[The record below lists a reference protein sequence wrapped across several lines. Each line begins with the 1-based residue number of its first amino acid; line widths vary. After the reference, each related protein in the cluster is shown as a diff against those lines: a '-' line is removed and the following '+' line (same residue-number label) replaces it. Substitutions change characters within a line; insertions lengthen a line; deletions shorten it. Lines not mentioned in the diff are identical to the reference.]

1 MIRATEIVTEEPTRG
16 GKKDERMIQFM
27 HDAVATPIPQGVD
40 GVARLDNQINDT
52 LEWIARRSDDE
63 IIAHREAQIT
73 KIEKLAKHYEDAGI
87 VDEWFKDTEEGV
99 RKISQRVNGPL
110 WTALLK
116 QTVYEDPGVAETF
129 RQGAPL
135 VEKLEPI
142 GEAKRKEYPEARQLQ
157 KVMVGAGDA
166 NRQLLSSIKQDA
178 NADFLHQ
185 QVIDDAGLHRMTS
198 PMMPEE
204 LDLDGVIL
212 ARRFSREQGLKADGT
227 VKKRAVDD
235 ETGSGINE
243 ATQPT
248 SKMFTDTVED
258 LIALALLCMIFA
270 KVGISFWKADID
282 SAFRRIPIMPKHRN
296 LAWVAYRNTQGKTQV
311 AGHLAMPFGAVSS
324 VHAWERIGAAIR
336 YLARVLLRLPVF
348 RFVDDFYSAEK
359 ATLAQ
364 HAKDC
369 FARLVRALMGAD
381 AIAEK
386 KLEYGN
392 PLTVLGIDVEAGHEE
407 VRATVNQEKAQCWSN
422 TLKAALDQQVPTM
435 APSDAGKMAGR
446 LSFAA
451 RSTFRFMGR
460 AMVKPFYA
468 QQYAATGRKAK
479 GGAAAILRMGPDLRA
494 ASEWWIEILK
504 AKWSESRR
512 LNTRTEVVELFC
524 DASSTPPHVA
534 AVLLKKG
541 RLSYTDMPV
550 PQELMDRLPIRKDK
564 QIMALEILAIAL
576 GLSTFHG
583 EVAGA
588 VLRIW
593 TDNVGCEL
601 SIKRGSS
608 KREDHNL
615 MVHAIWLMCARKD
628 MTIWLER
635 VPTDDNISDCPS
647 RQDYRLLQQLG
658 AVWAEPKMEKA
669 FLEPDDWRNV
679 ALT

>member
-1 MIRATEIVTEEPTRG
+1 M
-16 GKKDERMIQFM
+16 
-27 HDAVATPIPQGVD
+27 
-40 GVARLDNQINDT
+40 
-52 LEWIARRSDDE
+52 
-63 IIAHREAQIT
+63 
-73 KIEKLAKHYEDAGI
+73 
-87 VDEWFKDTEEGV
+87 
-99 RKISQRVNGPL
+99 
-110 WTALLK
+110 
-116 QTVYEDPGVAETF
+116 
-129 RQGAPL
+129 L
-135 VEKLEPI
+135 VEHV
-142 GEAKRKEYPEARQLQ
+142 KR
-157 KVMVGAGDA
+157 
-166 NRQLLSSIKQDA
+166 
-178 NADFLHQ
+178 
-185 QVIDDAGLHRMTS
+185 
-198 PMMPEE
+198 
-204 LDLDGVIL
+204 
-212 ARRFSREQGLKADGT
+212 
-227 VKKRAVDD
+227 
-235 ETGSGINE
+235 
-243 ATQPT
+243 
-248 SKMFTDTVED
+248 
-258 LIALALLCMIFA
+258 
-270 KVGISFWKADID
+270 
-282 SAFRRIPIMPKHRN
+282 
-296 LAWVAYRNTQGKTQV
+296 
-311 AGHLAMPFGAVSS
+311 
-324 VHAWERIGAAIR
+324 
-336 YLARVLLRLPVF
+336 
-348 RFVDDFYSAEK
+348 
-359 ATLAQ
+359 
-364 HAKDC
+364 
-369 FARLVRALMGAD
+369 
-381 AIAEK
+381 
-386 KLEYGN
+386 
-392 PLTVLGIDVEAGHEE
+392 
-407 VRATVNQEKAQCWSN
+407 
-422 TLKAALDQQVPTM
+422 

-615 MVHAIWLMCARKD
+615 LVHAIWLMCARKD
-628 MTIWLER
+628 LTIWLER